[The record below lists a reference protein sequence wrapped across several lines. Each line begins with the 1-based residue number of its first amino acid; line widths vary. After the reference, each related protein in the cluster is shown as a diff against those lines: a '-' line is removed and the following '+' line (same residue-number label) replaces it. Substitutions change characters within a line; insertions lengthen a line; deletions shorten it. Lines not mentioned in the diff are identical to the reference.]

1 MVHAGVYGESVSYT
15 ARSDSKFRFADDP
28 ARTSSKPAASLR
40 NYELGKPTPRRRC
53 AGNAPIAVPT
63 YRSFRDEERGRRVPN
78 QCSHGGQVVLVF
90 GVDQLLV
97 HSLDF
102 LLVARLG
109 DQSPRWRKSKNDHHP
124 EELQRW
130 YFFILGL
137 LDIATSRP
145 IREWASQGRGPSRS
159 ADAPHKA
166 FRSIRHG

>member
-1 MVHAGVYGESVSYT
+1 MPFSCPHDVPNIASVLPRHGIRQIGFKDYFLV
-15 ARSDSKFRFADDP
+15 ANDP

-40 NYELGKPTPRRRC
+40 NYKLGKPTPRRRW

-63 YRSFRDEERGRRVPN
+63 FRSFRDEERGRRVPN
-78 QCSHGGQVVLVF
+78 QCSHGGQVMLVF

-102 LLVARLG
+102 VLVVRLG

-130 YFFILGL
+130 VLFHFGSSRHRYFPSH
-137 LDIATSRP
+137 SRMG
-145 IREWASQGRGPSRS
+145 ITR
-159 ADAPHKA
+159 
-166 FRSIRHG
+166 